1 MVAPYI
7 FLRHPHGHLH
17 SLLVVLSVPRVRR
30 CLGPLEMRIAPSFVD
45 CLSAV
50 LDQLVAAAVVAL
62 FDRLLLPLLV
72 SASGFLLPRG
82 RRWRVAG

>member
-1 MVAPYI
+1 MV
-7 FLRHPHGHLH
+7 
-17 SLLVVLSVPRVRR
+17 LLILRVRR
-30 CLGPLEMRIAPSFVD
+30 CLGPLEMRGVPSFVE

-50 LDQLVAAAVVAL
+50 LDKLVAAAAVAP

-82 RRWRVAG
+82 RRWRVAE